1 MKSKFTKIFLLF
13 FIYFVGLF
21 LIYFFDYKSNLN
33 QHIEQQKNYV
43 ILQKK
48 SILAQME
55 SMLEDLNFIAQEDDL
70 IQYLKMP
77 RSATL
82 KKLKVNLY
90 NFSKNHSKSYFQVR
104 ILDDR
109 GKEIIRID
117 KSSGKISLVP
127 DEKLQDKFDSSYFK
141 MIQEQESN
149 NYSIFISPINLNIE
163 HNAIQTP
170 FRPTLRVIKKV
181 VDEDKSR
188 TLFVVLN
195 FFAESFLSSLSHPN
209 LNIIGD
215 VFVLNEGNYWLLDL
229 KNKRE
234 WGHIVS
240 DRKNLKFDLL
250 YPKTAAKLQKTNV
263 SISQEGLFYSESIS
277 IFDFESEQLKSAAT
291 QTIYWPEKWLIV
303 YEIPHQAF
311 GFGVYHLKYYLGFFS
326 IGIFVLFLMAYFYIK
341 ENIRKQDEQRL
352 TQTILDTSSSSII
365 TINQFGIIKRI
376 NSAAK
381 GMFLCRDIDVLEK
394 NINILMP
401 EPYASH
407 HNKYLQRYRESGRS
421 NIVGGIT
428 LREVPAQ
435 RLNGETFPAEIR
447 INEVILNGEKY
458 FVGVLRDLTEEKS
471 YIEKTIAAEREAL
484 IKDRF
489 MTLLSHD
496 LRTPLS
502 NIRDMCAVL
511 LEDQMDQQNK
521 TTIGLLR
528 SIYNSSQNSLDL
540 VTGLLHS
547 QRAHKG
553 DIAIKHEE
561 VVLNRVIQMISD
573 SYQHQFQ
580 QKGIKLKVQVPK
592 TPLSI
597 DGDKLLITQVISNLL
612 SNSFKFCEPGSEIQ
626 IMLSTKRESHIW
638 ISVSDN
644 GPGITQEIIENIF
657 SNDVVTTSKGTQNE
671 SGTGFGL
678 PFCYDIVKA
687 HRGNLVLHSHP
698 GEGTKID
705 IILPSM

>member
-341 ENIRKQDEQRL
+341 ENID
-352 TQTILDTSSSSII
+352 
-365 TINQFGIIKRI
+365 
-376 NSAAK
+376 
-381 GMFLCRDIDVLEK
+381 
-394 NINILMP
+394 
-401 EPYASH
+401 
-407 HNKYLQRYRESGRS
+407 
-421 NIVGGIT
+421 
-428 LREVPAQ
+428 
-435 RLNGETFPAEIR
+435 
-447 INEVILNGEKY
+447 
-458 FVGVLRDLTEEKS
+458 
-471 YIEKTIAAEREAL
+471 
-484 IKDRF
+484 
-489 MTLLSHD
+489 
-496 LRTPLS
+496 
-502 NIRDMCAVL
+502 
-511 LEDQMDQQNK
+511 
-521 TTIGLLR
+521 
-528 SIYNSSQNSLDL
+528 
-540 VTGLLHS
+540 
-547 QRAHKG
+547 
-553 DIAIKHEE
+553 
-561 VVLNRVIQMISD
+561 
-573 SYQHQFQ
+573 
-580 QKGIKLKVQVPK
+580 
-592 TPLSI
+592 
-597 DGDKLLITQVISNLL
+597 
-612 SNSFKFCEPGSEIQ
+612 FC
-626 IMLSTKRESHIW
+626 
-638 ISVSDN
+638 
-644 GPGITQEIIENIF
+644 
-657 SNDVVTTSKGTQNE
+657 SK
-671 SGTGFGL
+671 
-678 PFCYDIVKA
+678 
-687 HRGNLVLHSHP
+687 
-698 GEGTKID
+698 
-705 IILPSM
+705 